1 MPCAWESE
9 GSLLQAGEHKLGFQG
24 CRGLGQEEKGKA
36 LEAEGSTRSKAQAQ
50 DRWLG
55 LDEKQRFSIGPA
67 LGRSHLWGSCGVL
80 QSQCYQTTSMA
91 RASVWNPRA
100 FAGGHQAIWAK
111 SKGSGSSS
119 ELLI

>member
-1 MPCAWESE
+1 MPGKVRGASWR
-9 GSLLQAGEHKLGFQG
+9 QG
-24 CRGLGQEEKGKA
+24 NISWVSKAAEALARKRKGKA
-36 LEAEGSTRSKAQAQ
+36 LEAEGSSRSKAQAQ
-50 DRWLG
+50 NGWLG

-67 LGRSHLWGSCGVL
+67 LDRSCLWGSCGVL

-91 RASVWNPRA
+91 RAGVWNPRA